1 MTSLLTDSKNSK
13 TLTEVEKA
21 KLWNDINALKK
32 EKDIAILAHYYEE
45 GAIQDIADYV
55 GDSFYLAKIGQQIP
69 QKNILLAGVVFMA
82 ESVKILNPEKTV
94 LVPDLNAGCSLVESS
109 PFPDYLAWRN
119 EHPEALAVTY
129 INSSAEVKSI
139 SDVIIT
145 SSNAAQILESIP
157 RDRQILFGPDQH
169 LGKWL
174 SKKLNREMLF
184 WRGSCEVHVLF
195 NAERL
200 ASLIKLHP
208 DAVVIA
214 HPECDDA
221 VLKYASVIGSTS
233 KLLDE
238 VKNNPARKFIVATET
253 GIFHQMRKLR
263 PDVEL
268 IQAPVVDEN
277 CMCNDCPYMKM
288 NSLEKIKLALQT
300 FKPAIA
306 LEENL
311 RLKARV
317 SLDRMM
323 KITSGEKVDWPER
336 FSQ

>member
-1 MTSLLTDSKNSK
+1 MTADNGYP
-13 TLTEVEKA
+13 KA
-21 KLWNDINALKK
+21 
-32 EKDIAILAHYYEE
+32 EKDNSGLIADIKRLKAEKDVAILAHYYEE

-94 LVPDLNAGCSLVESS
+94 LVPDLAAGCSLVESS
-109 PFPDYLAWRN
+109 PYEDYLHWRQ
-119 EHPEALAVTY
+119 EHPRALAVTY

-157 RDRQILFGPDQH
+157 RDREILFGPDQH

-174 SKKLNREMLF
+174 SKKLGRPMHF

-200 ASLIKLHP
+200 AALIKQHP

-233 KLLDE
+233 KLLEE
-238 VKNNPARKFIVATET
+238 VRTNPAKKFIVATET
-253 GIFHQMRKLR
+253 GIFHQMHKLR

-268 IQAPVVDEN
+268 IQAPVVDEG
-277 CMCNDCPYMKM
+277 CLCNDCPYMKM

-300 FKPAIA
+300 FKPAIQMD
-306 LEENL
+306 ESL
-311 RLKARV
+311 RLKAKI

-323 KITSGEKVDWPER
+323 DITSGKKVDWPAEFR
-336 FSQ
+336 Q